1 MPQSFVTYHGC
12 NLHCFKDGTRKEMV
26 YHCIKPTSFP
36 YWKHPKDAT
45 NSIAKSTR
53 AQLKIKPLATIEDI
67 SQYRH
72 EQTWKVSTANYY
84 IPNADLT
91 TTNESTGETLIID
104 ETKKEQ
110 ITNDT

>member
-12 NLHCFKDGTRKEMV
+12 NLHCFKDGTRKQV
-26 YHCIKPTSFP
+26 SYHCSKPTLFP

-53 AQLKIKPLATIEDI
+53 AQLKIKRLATLEDI
-67 SQYRH
+67 NQYRH

-84 IPNADLT
+84 IPNKT
-91 TTNESTGETLIID
+91 TTDSTGDTLIID
-104 ETKKEQ
+104 EIKKEQ
-110 ITNDT
+110 ITKDT